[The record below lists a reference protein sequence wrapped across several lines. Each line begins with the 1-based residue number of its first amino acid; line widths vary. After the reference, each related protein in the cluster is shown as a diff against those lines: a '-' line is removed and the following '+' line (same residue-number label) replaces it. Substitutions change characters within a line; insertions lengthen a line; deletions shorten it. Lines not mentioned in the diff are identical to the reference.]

1 MKQIRFVILGL
12 GFAAFAFCFLDHPL
26 SSFIHSYPWVG
37 ELHNEIV
44 SVFGALG
51 HGMGV
56 LAIGATIY
64 VLDEANR
71 RSIPR
76 FLICAYLPGFVAGVM
91 KLFVCRI
98 RPREFDFGFSIYD
111 SVLGFFPFYSLSSDF
126 QSFPSGHSA
135 TGFGLAVGL
144 SWLYPKGKLLF
155 FAFAALI
162 ACQRIVSESHFLSDT
177 ICGAMLGIL
186 ISRLCLYN
194 CSRSNFADEIEKKT

>member
-1 MKQIRFVILGL
+1 MKQIRFVIFGL

-26 SSFIHSYPWVG
+26 SSFIHSCPWVA
-37 ELHNEIV
+37 ELHNEFV

-64 VLDEANR
+64 VLDETNR
-71 RSIPR
+71 RKIPR
-76 FLICAYLPGFVAGVM
+76 LLACAFLPGLVVGIV

-98 RPREFDFGFSIYD
+98 RPREFDFGFGIYD
-111 SVLGFFPFYSLSSDF
+111 SVLGVFPFHSLSSNF

-144 SWLYPKGKLLF
+144 SWLYPKGKSLF
-155 FAFAALI
+155 FAFAVLI
-162 ACQRIVSESHFLSDT
+162 TWQRIVSESHFLSDT
-177 ICGAMLGIL
+177 ICGAILGII

-194 CSRSNFADEIEKKT
+194 CQRSNFADDIEKGK